1 VFASLRRYRFR
12 KATVVS
18 TAAIY
23 ALLASFA
30 MDVYV
35 LCVHQDGHSHIELS
49 HDITDLMSDSDT
61 KAVLSCLVDDCS
73 DSVIEDNSTVAAA
86 KVLNDK
92 RPDAPVIAVIWES
105 RPTSEVS
112 FEAFQVQSNFH
123 NESDYTTQ
131 IKPTT
136 VLLT

>member
-1 VFASLRRYRFR
+1 
-12 KATVVS
+12 
-18 TAAIY
+18 
-23 ALLASFA
+23 

>member
-1 VFASLRRYRFR
+1 MFASLRRYRFR

-61 KAVLSCLVDDCS
+61 MENILSSC
-73 DSVIEDNSTVAAA
+73 
-86 KVLNDK
+86 
-92 RPDAPVIAVIWES
+92 
-105 RPTSEVS
+105 
-112 FEAFQVQSNFH
+112 
-123 NESDYTTQ
+123 
-131 IKPTT
+131 
-136 VLLT
+136 